1 MKKILVIIILTFLWI
16 KCVHASEKKFLL
28 CKDKSVIPEKM
39 ATTDFKNSFFPEDGG
54 TLTIKYNEK
63 IIKLWSDFSLMIQ
76 FTLLDDD
83 ESYKFQYPKN
93 AHDASSPGS
102 LNFKEKTFFDHNT
115 GDTYKFIRGSLN
127 KLTFKGSLSYQRIG
141 PNKLHPFSKT
151 KNYLIIN
158 FKCELVKPKI

>member
-28 CKDKSVIPEKM
+28 CKDKSVIPEKI
-39 ATTDFKNSFFPEDGG
+39 ATADFKNSFFPEDGG
-54 TLTIKYNEK
+54 TLTIVYNEK

-76 FTLLDDD
+76 FTLLNDD

-93 AHDASSPGS
+93 VYDSSSPGF
-102 LNFKEKTFFDHNT
+102 LNFEEKTFFDHNT

-127 KLTFKGSLSYQRIG
+127 KLTLQGSLFYQRVG
-141 PNKLHPFSKT
+141 PNKLHAFSKT
-151 KNYLIIN
+151 KDYLSIN
-158 FKCELVKPKI
+158 FKCELEKPKI

>member
-63 IIKLWSDFSLMIQ
+63 IIKLP
-76 FTLLDDD
+76 
-83 ESYKFQYPKN
+83 FQYGYEDQYLYQSLFEVSQMFPKSN
-93 AHDASSPGS
+93 W
-102 LNFKEKTFFDHNT
+102 FKNH
-115 GDTYKFIRGSLN
+115 LN
-127 KLTFKGSLSYQRIG
+127 KWTLKRKYNIEVRNEI
-141 PNKLHPFSKT
+141 KRDCK
-151 KNYLIIN
+151 KR
-158 FKCELVKPKI
+158 ELNHRY